1 MKIILIQENGRH
13 AENQHF
19 RECYSMQR
27 SLQKAGHIVEIWGL
41 GHNNFKTEP
50 AWDSYDII
58 FNLENYE
65 TVEDRLKIEVENYNN
80 LNQKKKELEV
90 DLGKINQDMLKI
102 LGKIELLQDLTEK
115 KENKDG

>member
-1 MKIILIQENGRH
+1 M
-13 AENQHF
+13 A
-19 RECYSMQR
+19 
-27 SLQKAGHIVEIWGL
+27 
-41 GHNNFKTEP
+41 
-50 AWDSYDII
+50 
-58 FNLENYE
+58 E

-115 KENKDG
+115 KENKDGWFIEDSSCRSNRNRCDLDWMASRSSKSGSWDSHFCLYMR